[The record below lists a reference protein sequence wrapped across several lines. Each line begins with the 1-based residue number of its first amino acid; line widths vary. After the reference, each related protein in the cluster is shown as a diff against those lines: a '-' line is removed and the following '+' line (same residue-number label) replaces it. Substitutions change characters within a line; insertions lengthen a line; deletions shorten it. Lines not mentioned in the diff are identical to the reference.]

1 VYSFIAR
8 SDQVRD
14 LVMPRPQPD
23 QIVISPVIN
32 PTTGAA
38 LPLLLN
44 ETHAFD
50 QETAMR
56 LNEGVID
63 ALRSYLAKEQEASD
77 IPASQRVRVQVLNPP
92 TPVGVTEARTYM
104 GSVVAFILVLAAA
117 VALAYL
123 LENVRRSAPVPVAD
137 WNGHGNGNGLGDEDL
152 DGLSLDGD
160 WLRPGEPEPYAEPSR
175 RRT

>member
-1 VYSFIAR
+1 
-8 SDQVRD
+8 
-14 LVMPRPQPD
+14 
-23 QIVISPVIN
+23 
-32 PTTGAA
+32 
-38 LPLLLN
+38 
-44 ETHAFD
+44 
-50 QETAMR
+50 
-56 LNEGVID
+56 
-63 ALRSYLAKEQEASD
+63 
-77 IPASQRVRVQVLNPP
+77 
-92 TPVGVTEARTYM
+92 M